1 MVSKLFFTSNHSALD
16 VNSLNIFQKYLWEIL
31 FFFPHY
37 PYNVSLVD
45 IVLFAN
51 TPVCKY
57 FILLCLLAIFLY
69 TSKKLNRC
77 KHLSIKHTQYQHQ
90 EYFCVFLSQLTC
102 TNIRRRKVCIQH
114 MVDICTVY
122 KSTTPRTNSREE
134 WWHKRMEGANLI
146 VSLMY
151 ISCSG
156 QPCDYY
162 HHGCKSNARMVH
174 FVKNDWLQWYNESK
188 VHALAINVRM

>member
-77 KHLSIKHTQYQHQ
+77 KHLSIKHTQYQHK
-90 EYFCVFLSQLTC
+90 
-102 TNIRRRKVCIQH
+102 NISVCFSPNSL
-114 MVDICTVY
+114 VPLYDEE
-122 KSTTPRTNSREE
+122 KS
-134 WWHKRMEGANLI
+134 A
-146 VSLMY
+146 
-151 ISCSG
+151 
-156 QPCDYY
+156 
-162 HHGCKSNARMVH
+162 
-174 FVKNDWLQWYNESK
+174 YNTW
-188 VHALAINVRM
+188 

>member
-1 MVSKLFFTSNHSALD
+1 MQWCTNYSSH
-16 VNSLNIFQKYLWEIL
+16 QIL
-31 FFFPHY
+31 
-37 PYNVSLVD
+37 
-45 IVLFAN
+45 LFAN
-51 TPVCKY
+51 
-57 FILLCLLAIFLY
+57 ISSILCLLAIFLY
-69 TSKKLNRC
+69 TSKKLNRW
-77 KHLSIKHTQYQHQ
+77 KHLSISSKILNINIRI
-90 EYFCVFLSQLTC
+90 FLCVSLQLTC

-162 HHGCKSNARMVH
+162 HHGCKSNQRMVH
-174 FVKNDWLQWYNESK
+174 LIKNDWLQWYNESK
-188 VHALAINVRM
+188 VHVHALYDRIKISKLTHMNDMFSV